1 MKADAARPVDKTK
14 VLLVDDLPAN
24 LLSYEV
30 LLDEFDA
37 TLLRASSGNE
47 ALHMLLQHQVAL
59 VLLDVQMPGMD
70 GFEVAELMQK
80 SKRTQGIPIIF
91 VTAIGH
97 DNRHVIKGYQNGA
110 VDFLFKPIDPVVLKS
125 KVRVFLEMDRKNR
138 EIERGIRA
146 LQASL
151 RELHSLKEHNELLL
165 LSVGEGILSLNTD
178 GCIQYANPTAVALLD
193 GGGPLLGSPLS
204 EHLAVEATE
213 EPVVEMLSQCM
224 EGESWHGTIRAK
236 RRDETF
242 PAEITATAI
251 LREDGHF
258 AGVSVVFKD
267 VTNREKLE
275 QKLKAESE
283 RDPLTGL
290 VNRRGFER
298 RLDQR
303 LSQGRNDLALLFIDL
318 DHFKEVNDR
327 FGHQAGDALLK
338 HVAQRLQGCTRS
350 DDIVARLGGDEFCIV
365 VQAALPQHAAGV
377 VGQKVLDITAH
388 PIKLGED
395 QAQIG
400 ASIGVVLVDPSL
412 TLTHILHQADVRSGP
427 GILDSV
433 ISGEPGHNAGPERL
447 ANRSSTC

>member
-1 MKADAARPVDKTK
+1 MKADAARSVDKTK
-14 VLLVDDLPAN
+14 VLLVDDQPAN

-37 TLLRASSGNE
+37 TLLRATSGNE
-47 ALHMLLQHQVAL
+47 ALHILLQHQVAL

-97 DNRHVIKGYQNGA
+97 DNRHVLKGYQNGA
-110 VDFLFKPIDPVVLKS
+110 VDFLFKPIDPIVLKS
-125 KVRVFLEMDRKNR
+125 KVRVFLELDRKNR

-151 RELHSLKEHNELLL
+151 RELQSLKEHNELLL

-178 GCIQYANPTAVALLD
+178 GCVQYANPTAMALLD

-204 EHLAVEATE
+204 EHLAVDASE
-213 EPVVEMLSQCM
+213 EPVVEMLSRCL
-224 EGESWHGTIRAK
+224 EGESWHGTIRA
-236 RRDETF
+236 RRRGETF
-242 PAEITATAI
+242 PAEIVATAL

-290 VNRRGFER
+290 INRRGFER
-298 RLDQR
+298 RLEQR
-303 LSQGRNDLALLFIDL
+303 LNQDRSDLALLFIDL
-318 DHFKEVNDR
+318 DHFKAVNDR
-327 FGHQAGDALLK
+327 LGHQAGDTLLK
-338 HVAQRLQGCTRS
+338 HVAQRLQGCTRA

-365 VQAALPQHAAGV
+365 VQAASTHHAAAV
-377 VGQKVLDITAH
+377 VGQKVLDMTAH
-388 PIKLGED
+388 PIKLGQEE
-395 QAQIG
+395 AQIG

-412 TLTHILHQADVRSGP
+412 TLSHILHQADVAMYAAKAQGRHRVSFYT
-427 GILDSV
+427 
-433 ISGEPGHNAGPERL
+433 PELERP
-447 ANRSSTC
+447 AD